1 MPESMQNVVIA
12 GTTTAGRGGSNFY
25 DLYAVQRA
33 WGLTHKIAVSNG
45 VYKTLTKE
53 VYANG

>member
-12 GTTTAGRGGSNFY
+12 GIITTGRGGSNLY

-45 VYKTLTKE
+45 VYKALPKE

>member
-1 MPESMQNVVIA
+1 MPEFMQNVVIV
-12 GTTTAGRGGSNFY
+12 GTITTGRGGSNLY

-45 VYKTLTKE
+45 VYKALPKE
-53 VYANG
+53 VCANG